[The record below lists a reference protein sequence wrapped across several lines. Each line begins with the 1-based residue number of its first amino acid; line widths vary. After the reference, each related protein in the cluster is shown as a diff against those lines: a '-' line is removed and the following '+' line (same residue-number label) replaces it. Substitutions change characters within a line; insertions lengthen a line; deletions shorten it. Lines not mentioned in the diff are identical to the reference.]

1 MSRTQPRFLELARD
15 TYADSLGVRSREDL
29 AASMA
34 DWTRLSPDER
44 SFIQAHLAYLQLEAQ
59 GALHQRL
66 VVLRDRLDRLREEV
80 GEDLD
85 AVMEWMEG
93 QEGLPHDDELD
104 GDDDS
109 VAAFL
114 APEDED
120 PVSPAFELVQPGQAA
135 AYRDADGALDTAGE
149 E

>member
-85 AVMEWMEG
+85 AVLEWLEG
-93 QEGLPHDDELD
+93 QEGLPLDDELD
-104 GDDDS
+104 EDNSDEES
-109 VAAFL
+109 ASAFF
-114 APEDED
+114 APEDEE

-135 AYRDADGALDTAGE
+135 AYRDTAGE